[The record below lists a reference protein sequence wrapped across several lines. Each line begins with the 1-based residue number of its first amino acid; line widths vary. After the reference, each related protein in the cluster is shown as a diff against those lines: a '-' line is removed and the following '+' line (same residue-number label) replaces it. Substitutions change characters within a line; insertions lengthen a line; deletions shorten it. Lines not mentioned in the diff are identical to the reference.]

1 MLPRRSV
8 VFVAILSLLPI
19 VLASCTGATSSA
31 DPRTQTP
38 LVRVATVDTS
48 TRAERSF
55 TGIVATRVQS
65 DLGFRVPGKVLE
77 RLIDTG
83 QTVKRGQPLMR
94 IDPTDVRLAARAHEE
109 AITAATARALQTA
122 NEEPRLHRLLPAGA
136 ASASAYEQAKAAAE
150 SARAERNTAEARAD
164 VARNETSYAE

>member
-8 VFVAILSLLPI
+8 AFVAILSLLPI
-19 VLASCTGATSSA
+19 VLASCTDATSSA

-55 TGIVATRVQS
+55 TGIVAARVQS

-94 IDPTDVRLAARAHEE
+94 VDPTDLRLATRAHEE
-109 AITAATARALQTA
+109 AVAAATARARQT
-122 NEEPRLHRLLPAGA
+122 EEDDTRYRDLVSGGA
-136 ASASAYEQAKAAAE
+136 VSASAYDKAK
-150 SARAERNTAEARAD
+150 
-164 VARNETSYAE
+164 